1 MTKSTYNFLSIYIDG
16 AARGNP
22 GPAGIGVVL
31 EDVNKQVVKNV
42 DKFIGNATNNV
53 AEYTALIVGM
63 NEAYELGAKEIAVN
77 TDSELLAKQLGGEYK
92 VKNPVLKGLHAE
104 ILKILNNF
112 DKVVINNIPRED
124 NKGADKLANK
134 AIDNSAKI
142 RVGRSFIL
150 KSK

>member
-1 MTKSTYNFLSIYIDG
+1 MYIDG

-22 GPAGIGVVL
+22 GPAGIGVIL
-31 EDVNKQVVKNV
+31 EDADKQVVRNI

-63 NEAYELGAKEIAVN
+63 EAACKLGAKEISVN

-92 VKNPVLKGLHAE
+92 VKNPVLKGLHTK
-104 ILKILNNF
+104 ILKILDNF
-112 DKVVINNIPRED
+112 DQVVINNIPREE

-134 AIDNSAKI
+134 AIDSSAKI
-142 RVGRSFIL
+142 RVGKSFIL

>member
-1 MTKSTYNFLSIYIDG
+1 MYIDG

-22 GPAGIGVVL
+22 GPAGIGVIL
-31 EDVNKQVVKNV
+31 EDANKQVVRNI

-63 NEAYELGAKEIAVN
+63 EAACKLGAKEIAVN

-92 VKNPVLKGLHAE
+92 VKNPVLKGLYTKV
-104 ILKILNNF
+104 LKILDNF
-112 DKVVINNIPRED
+112 DQVVINNIQREE

-134 AIDNSAKI
+134 AIDSSAKI
-142 RVGRSFIL
+142 RVGKSFIL